1 MSKTSDNPEPLILA
15 IETATRAGSVA
26 LVRGNEVLCS
36 AVGDAMASHS
46 NDLISSVEK
55 ILGSA
60 GVELTDVDVFAA
72 AVGPGSF
79 TGLRIGLATI
89 KGFAVCTGKRCVG
102 VSTLAAIAHAA
113 GESARTV
120 SLLPAGRGEVFAQ
133 LFSVQNGDVQELDS
147 AAHLAL
153 KLVLEKHGEAR
164 ELVWAGEGA
173 HQQIET
179 LRAEDRDRSFGELAP
194 GPGESKPGW
203 SLAPPVGQLAVS
215 IAALALK
222 AYGNGN
228 TVGPDELR
236 AVYVRAS
243 DAEINE
249 RWQREKSQQSAPGSI
264 SRSAE

>member
-1 MSKTSDNPEPLILA
+1 MSNEKEPLILA

-26 LVRGNEVLCS
+26 LARGREILCS
-36 AVGDAMASHS
+36 AVGDAMVSHS

-55 ILGSA
+55 VLGFA
-60 GVELTDVDVFAA
+60 GAELGDVDLFAA

-89 KGFAVCTGKRCVG
+89 KSFAVCKGKRCAG

-113 GESARTV
+113 GESDTTV

-133 LFSVQNGDVQELDS
+133 LFSVRDGDVRELDS
-147 AAHLAL
+147 AAPLAL
-153 KLVLEKHGEAR
+153 KLILEKYGEVR

-173 HQQIET
+173 HQQIDA
-179 LRAEDRDRSFGELAP
+179 LRAAAKGRGRSFSELAP
-194 GPGESKPGW
+194 DLSSKSKMGW

-228 TVGPDELR
+228 TVGPDELC

-249 RWQREKSQQSAPGSI
+249 RWQREKSQQSAPV
-264 SRSAE
+264 

>member
-1 MSKTSDNPEPLILA
+1 MVSKISDNPEPLILA

-26 LVRGNEVLCS
+26 LARGNEILCS

-46 NDLISSVEK
+46 RDLISSVDN
-55 ILGSA
+55 ILQRA
-60 GVELTDVDVFAA
+60 AVKLTDVDLFAA

-79 TGLRIGLATI
+79 TGLRIGLATV
-89 KGFAVCTGKRCVG
+89 KSFAVCTGKRCAG

-113 GESARTV
+113 GESETTV

-133 LFSVQNGDVQELDS
+133 LFSVHDGDVQELDG
-147 AAHLAL
+147 AAHLTL
-153 KLVLEKHGEAR
+153 KLVLEKYGEAR

-173 HQQIET
+173 HQQIEP
-179 LRAEDRDRSFGELAP
+179 LLAEDRDRSFGKLAP
-194 GPGESKPGW
+194 GPSEPGW
-203 SLAPPVGQLAVS
+203 SLAPPVDQLAAS

-228 TVGPDELR
+228 TVGPDELS

-249 RWQREKSQQSAPGSI
+249 RWQREK
-264 SRSAE
+264 

>member
-1 MSKTSDNPEPLILA
+1 MSNEKEPLILA

-26 LVRGNEVLCS
+26 LARGNEILCS

-46 NDLISSVEK
+46 HDLISSVDN
-55 ILGSA
+55 ILRRA
-60 GVELTDVDVFAA
+60 AVKLTDVELFAA

-79 TGLRIGLATI
+79 TGLRIGLATV
-89 KGFAVCTGKRCVG
+89 KSFAVCTGKRCAG

-113 GESARTV
+113 GESETTV

-133 LFSVQNGDVQELDS
+133 LFSVHDGDVQELDG
-147 AAHLAL
+147 AAHLTL
-153 KLVLEKHGEAR
+153 NLVLEKYGEAR

-173 HQQIET
+173 QQQIEA
-179 LRAEDRDRSFGELAP
+179 LRAEARDTSFGELAP
-194 GPGESKPGW
+194 GPSEPGW

-249 RWQREKSQQSAPGSI
+249 RWQREK
-264 SRSAE
+264 